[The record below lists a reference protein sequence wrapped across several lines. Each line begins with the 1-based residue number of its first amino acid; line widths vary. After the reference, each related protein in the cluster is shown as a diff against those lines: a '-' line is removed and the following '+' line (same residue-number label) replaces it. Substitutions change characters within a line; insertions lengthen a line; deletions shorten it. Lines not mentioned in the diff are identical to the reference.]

1 MNGRAISA
9 TRAAKKTPPRVI
21 CYFFLTAEIFP
32 ALHKGMDENEHI
44 EWLSRE
50 ILPHEPD
57 VRGWLERRTRGLSG
71 IDVDD
76 IIQEAYARL
85 WTAEPERIKEP
96 RAYFFT
102 TARNLV
108 SEILRRSQIVSIEMM
123 ADIET
128 LNIVASDIDA
138 ERRLSGRQEVKR
150 LFGALANL
158 PQRCRQAFEL
168 RKFEALSQKEIAYRM
183 GVAESTVEKHL
194 SKALRLVME
203 SMKTSEDASDTGP
216 EKPPGHA
223 ARDEEHKHGKKRDR

>member
-1 MNGRAISA
+1 M
-9 TRAAKKTPPRVI
+9 T
-21 CYFFLTAEIFP
+21 
-32 ALHKGMDENEHI
+32 ENEHI

-57 VRGWLERRTRGLSG
+57 VRIWLERRIRGLSG

-85 WTAEPERIKEP
+85 WAAEPEKIKEP

-108 SEILRRSQIVSIEMM
+108 SEILRRSRIVSIEMM

-128 LNIVASDIDA
+128 LNIVGSDIDA

-150 LFGALANL
+150 LFGALADL

-168 RKFEALSQKEIAYRM
+168 RKFEALSQKEIASRM

-203 SMKTSEDASDTGP
+203 SMKTPGNTPDTGP
-216 EKPPGHA
+216 EGRSDGG
-223 ARDEEHKHGKKRDR
+223 ARDNEQKHGKKRDR